1 MRAVIVYATR
11 EGQTGRVAIR
21 IADGLRASNNQVDVY
36 DAQSVGAIDWSRYQ
50 AAVIAASVHAG
61 RHERE
66 IVDFVKIHRAELE
79 RLSAAFISVT
89 LSEAGAEDPTR
100 TEAERRRAAGDVQK
114 MIDDFI
120 RESGWTPARTMPV
133 AGALTYSKYNVLVR
147 FIMKRIS
154 RKQGGPTDTSRDYE
168 FTNWEAVDRFAASVA
183 SRQSPVASRQ

>member
-1 MRAVIVYATR
+1 M
-11 EGQTGRVAIR
+11 
-21 IADGLRASNNQVDVY
+21 
-36 DAQSVGAIDWSRYQ
+36 
-50 AAVIAASVHAG
+50 
-61 RHERE
+61 
-66 IVDFVKIHRAELE
+66 KIHRAELE